1 MKILGIIPARGGSK
15 RLANKNIK
23 ELGGKHLIEWTID
36 SAIKSKIFCDIL
48 ISTDS
53 KEVSSIVK
61 KYDVLLPW
69 LRPSNLA
76 TDESKIIDVLRHAVN
91 WYQDEIKKVDG
102 IFLLQPTSP
111 FRKISTIIEASR
123 LYDENNK
130 QMVVSFS
137 KTESKPFWSFI
148 KNKENKMEALFP
160 KKLNLRSQ
168 DLPNTYEV
176 NGLAYLISP
185 ENLMKQKDFF
195 SESIVPLVTLDKKE
209 AVDIDYLEDF
219 KEAES
224 LLSTD

>member
-1 MKILGIIPARGGSK
+1 MSDFLVIIPARFGSK
-15 RLANKNIK
+15 GIPYKNLLSINGKNLIEHAFHSAQKTNLNLEIVVSSDSEIILNKAEEIGSIVHRRPK
-23 ELGGKHLIEWTID
+23 ELSNDSSETID
-36 SAIKSKIFCDIL
+36 
-48 ISTDS
+48 
-53 KEVSSIVK
+53 
-61 KYDVLLPW
+61 
-69 LRPSNLA
+69 
-76 TDESKIIDVLRHAVN
+76 AVN
-91 WYQDEIKKVDG
+91 SVLGDLRKSPKYVIV
-102 IFLLQPTSP
+102 LQPTSP
-111 FRKISTIIEASR
+111 FRKMSTIIEASR

-130 QMVVSFS
+130 KMVVSFT

-185 ENLMKQKDFF
+185 EDLMKQKTFF
-195 SESIVPLVTLDKKE
+195 SKSIVPLVTLDKKE

-224 LLSTD
+224 LLSKD

>member
-15 RLANKNIK
+15 RLVNKNIK
-23 ELGGKHLIEWTID
+23 ELGGKHLIEWTIE
-36 SAIKSKIFCDIL
+36 SAIKSKTFCDIL

-61 KYDVLLPW
+61 KYDVLIPW
-69 LRPSNLA
+69 LRPSSLA

-111 FRKISTIIEASR
+111 FRKMRTIIEASR

-130 QMVVSFS
+130 KMVVSFT

-185 ENLMKQKDFF
+185 EDLMKQKTFF
-195 SESIVPLVTLDKKE
+195 SKSIVPLVTLDKKE

-224 LLSTD
+224 LLSKD

>member
-1 MKILGIIPARGGSK
+1 MSDFLVIIPARFGSK
-15 RLANKNIK
+15 GIPYKNLLSINGKNLIEHAFHSAQKTNLNLEIVVSSDSEIILNKAEEIGSIVHRRPK
-23 ELGGKHLIEWTID
+23 ELTNDSSETID
-36 SAIKSKIFCDIL
+36 
-48 ISTDS
+48 
-53 KEVSSIVK
+53 
-61 KYDVLLPW
+61 
-69 LRPSNLA
+69 
-76 TDESKIIDVLRHAVN
+76 AVN
-91 WYQDEIKKVDG
+91 SVLGDLRKSPKYVIV
-102 IFLLQPTSP
+102 LQPTSP
-111 FRKISTIIEASR
+111 FRKMSTIIEASR

-130 QMVVSFS
+130 KMVVSFT

-185 ENLMKQKDFF
+185 EDLMKQKTFF
-195 SESIVPLVTLDKKE
+195 SKSIVPLVTLDKKE

-224 LLSTD
+224 LLSKD